1 MTTQPDFSVLIVNYN
16 GAAYLQGAIDSL
28 KAQTHRSFEVIVLD
42 NASSDGSLD
51 ALDTG
56 GLPTVTL
63 LRETEN
69 HGFAKGNNLAA
80 AAAKGRWLALLNPD
94 ARAAPDWLAAIDRGI
109 AAHPDTRTFACTQ
122 FALEEAGLLDGAG
135 DAYLLFGFPWRG
147 GFGHPAGDL
156 PGPGHC
162 FSACGASA
170 VYHADLFR
178 RLGGFDERFF
188 CYCED
193 VDLGYRL
200 QLIGEDCRFLPDA
213 VIEHAGSGISG
224 RDSAFVTYYGARN
237 RVWTYMKNTPAG
249 LLALTLPGH
258 LALTLYVLARNSFT
272 PRFKPML
279 KGLIDGFSAASSLRE
294 SDNWRVQGPHSDLGR
309 IVRTM
314 AWNPWRMS
322 QRSIHVRPAP

>member
-1 MTTQPDFSVLIVNYN
+1 MTTPPDFSVLIVNYN
-16 GAAYLQGAIDSL
+16 GAAYLQGAVDSL
-28 KAQTHRSFEVIVLD
+28 KAQTHRSFEVILLD
-42 NASSDGSLD
+42 NASSDGSVD
-51 ALDTG
+51 ALDTS
-56 GLPTVTL
+56 GLPAVTL
-63 LRETEN
+63 LREAEN
-69 HGFAKGNNLAA
+69 HGFARGNNLAA

-109 AAHPDTRTFACTQ
+109 AAYPDTRTFACTQ
-122 FALEEAGLLDGAG
+122 LALGVADMLDGAG

-147 GFGHPAGDL
+147 GLGHPAVDL

-170 VYHADLFR
+170 VYEAALFR

-224 RDSAFVTYYGARN
+224 RDSDFVTYHGARN
-237 RVWTYMKNTPAG
+237 RVWTYVKNTPSG

-258 LALTLYVLARNSFT
+258 VALTLYVLARNSFT
-272 PRFKPML
+272 PRFNPML
-279 KGLIDGFSAASSLRE
+279 KGLVDGFAAAFLLRG
-294 SDNWRVQGPHSDLGR
+294 SNQWRVRGPHSDLGR

-322 QRSIHVRPAP
+322 QRSVHVRPAA